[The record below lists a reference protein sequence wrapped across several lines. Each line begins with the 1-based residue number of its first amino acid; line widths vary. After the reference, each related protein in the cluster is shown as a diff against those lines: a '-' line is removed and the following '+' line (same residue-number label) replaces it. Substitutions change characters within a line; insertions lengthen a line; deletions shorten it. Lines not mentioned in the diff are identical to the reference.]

1 MITTRI
7 VCLQMSF
14 IYQVCTLC
22 VQSVPPR
29 GRGSGLVKIVFLS
42 GSDKF
47 KAYDN
52 NSFGGSFDLG
62 IIPPS
67 RFDVAAAGGM
77 GPCFGEPP
85 FPVLPLSGGD
95 EELYSPQVCRTATM
109 DSANDPSPVFQKIGI
124 HDSEKTCADAR
135 FIAQHSK
142 NKDAYENVSR
152 YIDQTLQDFCVT

>member
-1 MITTRI
+1 MMFMA
-7 VCLQMSF
+7 LS
-14 IYQVCTLC
+14 L
-22 VQSVPPR
+22 
-29 GRGSGLVKIVFLS
+29 GIVFSQIIFLSS

-95 EELYSPQVCRTATM
+95 EELYSPQVCRT
-109 DSANDPSPVFQKIGI
+109 SALDGVNDPSPVFQKMGI
-124 HDSEKTCADAR
+124 YDSEKTIADAR

-142 NKDAYENVSR
+142 NKDAYENVSN
-152 YIDQTLQDFCVT
+152 